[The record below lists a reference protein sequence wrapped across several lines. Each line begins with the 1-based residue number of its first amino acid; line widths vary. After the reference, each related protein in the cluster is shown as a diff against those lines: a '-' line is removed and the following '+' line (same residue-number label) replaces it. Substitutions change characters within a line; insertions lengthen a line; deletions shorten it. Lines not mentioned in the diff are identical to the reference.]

1 MTAETDTPAAVLTT
15 STVTTRHRR
24 LLITVFAISSSM
36 GYIAMIQ
43 IIPVILVPM
52 ATELGTSR
60 TAIAAASTV
69 STLTG
74 ALAAFPA
81 GRVLD
86 RYGGRAVMTV
96 GAALGATAVVLWAR
110 AESPSTV
117 YLSFVLIGLSITMCT
132 YEAAFAVLVF
142 ATEPEHRDRAI
153 ITVAMIAGLATY
165 LVYPLLGWLNGAF
178 GWRTTLLILALAFGV
193 TAVPGHLWVIPSGA
207 AHHGQVASRRGV
219 PIGAALRQGRFWL
232 LSIAFVGQAGSVS
245 AFSLLAVAYLVDV
258 GHSVAVATAMPVAIG
273 VMQIVSR
280 LVLTTFARR
289 IRIVPA
295 ASAAFAIQALGLVLL
310 PLAGRSV
317 PLCVLC
323 VAAIGVGQGIG
334 VVARPT
340 ILADSFGVLHFASV
354 LAAITV
360 PMAIAR
366 AGMPLLATWLGDWR
380 FLVICGALA
389 FIASAALLPLVRVRA
404 EQDEP
409 AKERQRVSASD
420 ERGPLPSLP

>member
-1 MTAETDTPAAVLTT
+1 MTTETDTAATALTT
-15 STVTTRHRR
+15 SAVTTRHRR
-24 LLITVFAISSSM
+24 LLIAVFAITSSM

-52 ATELGTSR
+52 ATDLGTSR

-86 RYGGRAVMTV
+86 RYGGRVVMTS
-96 GAALGATAVVLWAR
+96 GAAIGAIAVVLWAR

-117 YLSFVLIGLSITMCT
+117 YVSFVLVGCSITMCT

-165 LVYPLLGWLNGAF
+165 LVYPLLGWMNGEF
-178 GWRTTLLILALAFGV
+178 GWRTTLLILAAAFGA
-193 TAVPGHLWVIPSGA
+193 TAVPGHLWIIPSGA
-207 AHHGQVASRRGV
+207 THHGHVAHRDGI
-219 PIGAALRQGRFWL
+219 PIGTALRQGRFWL
-232 LSIAFVGQAGSVS
+232 LLVAFVGQAGSAS
-245 AFSLLAVAYLVDV
+245 AFLILVVAYLVDV
-258 GHSVAVATAMPVAIG
+258 GHPVVVATAMPVAIG

-289 IRIVPA
+289 IRLVA
-295 ASAAFAIQALGLVLL
+295 ATSVAFVVQALGLLLL
-310 PLAGRSV
+310 PLAGLSV

-340 ILADSFGVLHFASV
+340 ILADSFGVVHFASV

-366 AGMPLLATWLGDWR
+366 AGLPLLGAWLGDWR
-380 FLVICGALA
+380 FLVLCGALA
-389 FIASAALLPLVRVRA
+389 LVAAAVLLPLVRV
-404 EQDEP
+404 P
-409 AKERQRVSASD
+409 ANSTTNADGLARLRT
-420 ERGPLPSLP
+420 